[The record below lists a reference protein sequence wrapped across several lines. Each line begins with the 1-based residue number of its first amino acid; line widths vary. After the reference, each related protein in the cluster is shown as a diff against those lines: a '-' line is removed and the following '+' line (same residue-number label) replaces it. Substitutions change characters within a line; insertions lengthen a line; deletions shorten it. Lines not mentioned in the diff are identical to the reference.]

1 MALPQPQ
8 RDQRHLPLPAQ
19 LLEQVDLSGLW
30 ALNERWRLVGRWN
43 VSLGDDT
50 DLAGIEKGSSTL
62 EALAGVEYE
71 SCCYAIRLLGRH
83 YVRNVEGERDNAL
96 YLEIELKGLGNLG
109 RHSEDLLRRAIVGYT
124 RYGE

>member
-1 MALPQPQ
+1 MKKALA
-8 RDQRHLPLPAQ
+8 RPLT
-19 LLEQVDLSGLW
+19 GLF
-30 ALNERWRLVGRWN
+30 
-43 VSLGDDT
+43 
-50 DLAGIEKGSSTL
+50 LAACLASTCQIAAMPVAHAEKLTL